1 MSTQMGNGRD
11 HGHIE
16 LSLPARADVL
26 QLVRIVATFVATQAD
41 LAFEDVADLRLATD
55 ELCASVLTG
64 AATDGGME
72 IPALRI
78 RYGWD
83 RESVEV
89 SCMLAVSGQ
98 AVSPPSDHD
107 LGAESEIDAGPSLS
121 RQILGTLVDEHHIE
135 AHRGW
140 LRKRRIGAL
149 C

>member
-16 LSLPARADVL
+16 LSVPGRADVL
-26 QLVRIVATFVATQAD
+26 QLVRMVATFVATQAD

-55 ELCASVLTG
+55 ELCASVLFG
-64 AATDGGME
+64 AATDGGTE
-72 IPALRI
+72 PPALRI

-89 SCMLAVSGQ
+89 SCMLSVSGQ
-98 AVSPPSDHD
+98 PISPRSDHVA
-107 LGAESEIDAGPSLS
+107 GVESEVDAGPSLS

-135 AHRGW
+135 SHRGW